1 MNSKNEITQA
11 IDFTLKDTQD
21 REIQLADFWGKKAV
35 LLVLMRGF
43 A

>member
-1 MNSKNEITQA
+1 MNSKNEITLA

-21 REIQLADFWGKKAV
+21 REIHLADFWGQKAV